1 MKKFVQHTVQLLLW
15 FFLSSGFLFCQVRIS
30 TAELWN
36 KPDATFFKKKR
47 NALIQLLPPKSVAIF
62 FSEDPDFYYLTGCK
76 IQNAFLL
83 VFKDPEK
90 FQNTVQNEFLFIA
103 EPNPQQRI
111 AQEYILPVE
120 WIEKFSGIS
129 PVFYHSVFAKSDF
142 SAKKYDK
149 TLYNPQYANS
159 AIALEIKK
167 RCETENTTNPVLK
180 RYLTKLQDA
189 NFDTFI
195 KFLKPEL
202 ISALEYYP
210 ELRNSELLLL
220 SLQVKNATE
229 WEGLQKRI
237 TQYNADIYSL
247 ADFMNYIRQTKDE
260 NEIFLIKKATNIA
273 NVCITEMLKSVYP
286 NTWEH
291 EPASIADFY
300 IQKYGALPAYP
311 VEVASGE
318 NALLLKY
325 TQNHRKIRENEW
337 VRLNVGVNYAGWHGI
352 TIRTLPAG
360 GKFSDNQKK
369 IYQAV
374 LKAHQAALEKCRPN
388 ENFNFPQETAIEIL
402 KNEFLNLGI
411 IKKSEDLR
419 KYILEDICQYI
430 GTSYV
435 ETGLYTVFKPQ
446 QAITVSVSVF
456 IPQKS
461 DCDVKW
467 WNTAIK
473 ITDTIIISDVGNQNL
488 SGSVPK
494 SVSELENVT
503 RQKSMLNITLPSIE

>member
-1 MKKFVQHTVQLLLW
+1 MHSVQLLLW
-15 FFLSSGFLFCQVRIS
+15 FFLSSGFVFCQVQVS

-47 NALIQLLPPKSVAIF
+47 NTLVQLLPPRSVAIF

-83 VFKDPEK
+83 IFKEPQK
-90 FQNTVQNEFLFIA
+90 FENAIQNEFLFTA
-103 EPNPQQRI
+103 EPAPQQKSGY
-111 AQEYILPVE
+111 EFVFFTE
-120 WIEKFSGIS
+120 WVEKFSGIR
-129 PVFYHSVFAKSDF
+129 PVFYHEVFFKSDF

-149 TLYNPQYANS
+149 TLYNPYYANS
-159 AIALEIKK
+159 LIANEIKK
-167 RCETENTTNPVLK
+167 RCETENASNPLLK
-180 RYLTKLQDA
+180 RYLTRLQDV
-189 NFDTFI
+189 NFENFVKYI
-195 KFLKPEL
+195 KTEV

-237 TQYNADIYSL
+237 TQYNTDIYSL
-247 ADFMNYIRQTKDE
+247 SDFMNYIRQTKDE
-260 NEIFLIKKATNIA
+260 NEIFLIKKATGIA
-273 NVCITEMLKSVYP
+273 NVCITEMLKSVNP

-291 EPASIADFY
+291 ESASMANFY

-325 TQNHRKIRENEW
+325 IHNHKKIRENEW
-337 VRLNVGVNYAGWHGI
+337 VRLNVCVNYAGWHGI
-352 TIRTLPAG
+352 TVRTVPAG

-369 IYQAV
+369 VYQAV
-374 LKAHQAALEKCRPN
+374 YKAHQAALEKCRPN
-388 ENFNFPQETAIEIL
+388 ENFNFPQETVTEIL

-419 KYILEDICQYI
+419 KYMIEDVCQYI
-430 GTSYV
+430 GISYP
-435 ETGLYTVFKPQ
+435 ETGLYTEFKPQ
-446 QAITVSVSVF
+446 QAITVSVSVY
-456 IPQKS
+456 IPPKS

-473 ITDTIIISDVGNQNL
+473 ITDTIIISDTGNQNL
-488 SGSVPK
+488 SERVPK
-494 SVSELENVT
+494 SVSELENIT
-503 RQKSMLNITLPSIE
+503 RQKPVLNITPPSIE